1 MQPGDWCFFY
11 HSNEGKEIV
20 GIAEVMK
27 SAYQDPTTDIAQW
40 VVVDLKP
47 LKKLKKTVSLSQI
60 KSELRLA
67 DMGLLKQPRLS
78 VIALSED
85 QFNIILELA
94 DER

>member
-20 GIAEVMK
+20 GIAEVIK

>member
-1 MQPGDWCFFY
+1 
-11 HSNEGKEIV
+11 
-20 GIAEVMK
+20 
-27 SAYQDPTTDIAQW
+27 
-40 VVVDLKP
+40 VVDLKP

-60 KSELRLA
+60 KSDLRLA

>member
-20 GIAEVMK
+20 GIAEVVK
-27 SAYQDPTTDIAQW
+27 AAYQDPTTDIIQW

>member
-20 GIAEVMK
+20 GIAEVIK
-27 SAYQDPTTDIAQW
+27 SAYQDPTTNDAQW

-47 LKKLKKTVSLSQI
+47 LKKLKKPVSLSQI

>member
-20 GIAEVMK
+20 GIAEVVK
-27 SAYQDPTTDIAQW
+27 AAYQDPTTDITQW

>member
-20 GIAEVMK
+20 GIAEVIK

-60 KSELRLA
+60 KSDLRLA